1 MKKQAVF
8 LMIAVFLLTSGMKG
22 LNSVTL
28 TAADVDGAEDI
39 EFAIRQATADGTM
52 PGRVVLDSSQGDFV
66 FSTDDKTINI
76 FVPNLTLI
84 SKNGA
89 VIKNCE
95 GAINFD
101 ALPASNVTIEGI
113 RFLCSGDGISS
124 SDYPN
129 AGIRIV
135 KNEIYVQ
142 GIGLDLGSLNNATIA
157 DNKITGKVGVRLD
170 ESSSALKVSHNQI
183 DAVSIGIAVQGSD
196 WNQVVENRIA
206 AGWQGILLSGEADF
220 NQVLAN
226 KISRVEQSGVALDGD
241 PFGNQIFGNKVVCS
255 IGAECKAV
263 DAQMELIEQNHIK
276 GNH

>member
-1 MKKQAVF
+1 
-8 LMIAVFLLTSGMKG
+8 
-22 LNSVTL
+22 
-28 TAADVDGAEDI
+28 
-39 EFAIRQATADGTM
+39 
-52 PGRVVLDSSQGDFV
+52 
-66 FSTDDKTINI
+66 
-76 FVPNLTLI
+76 
-84 SKNGA
+84 